1 MCLREAMAMKIRL
14 TVQVVELQL
23 TSAQRRST
31 RAHNLTIR
39 ALLRL
44 MAEENH
50 ATMRS
55 LMAKISTAGASSR
68 IMVIGSR
75 SRLMVKMMK
84 PRSTV
89 GSMESSSG
97 YAIVIQ
103 VMSSSLQGAMENN
116 RNKSGEG
123 SRVRDLYPA
132 MVVHITSTTESSRKG
147 TGEDEGKV
155 NILQSICRRRMHLSA
170 PPTGKTGHNHCSSV
184 KKVLI
189 SKQDLG
195 RECFCCC

>member
-1 MCLREAMAMKIRL
+1 MDLDQHCDFREVTIKLKCMERLSPRMRRRLTRRRSPGMCLREAMAMKIRL

-23 TSAQRRST
+23 TSARRRST

-39 ALLRL
+39 AMLRP

-75 SRLMVKMMK
+75 SRLMVKTRK

-89 GSMESSSG
+89 GSMESSS
-97 YAIVIQ
+97 
-103 VMSSSLQGAMENN
+103 
-116 RNKSGEG
+116 R
-123 SRVRDLYPA
+123 
-132 MVVHITSTTESSRKG
+132 
-147 TGEDEGKV
+147 
-155 NILQSICRRRMHLSA
+155 
-170 PPTGKTGHNHCSSV
+170 
-184 KKVLI
+184 
-189 SKQDLG
+189 
-195 RECFCCC
+195 